1 MPGGPFWLKSMAAVT
16 LAEGG
21 RRDSSRQLWQE
32 LAKSEFEWFR
42 NEGQRRLLQLDAMD
56 QIDQLQ
62 AAADAFERQ
71 LGRPVADWDDLRRA
85 GYLRGSPQDPTGAPY
100 RIESGR
106 VTLDSA
112 SRLYP
117 LPVQPPRRTMTPLVV
132 LVFALA
138 GLMIGSFL
146 NVCIYR
152 LPRRESIVWP
162 ASHCTSCNRPLAWFE
177 NVPVIG
183 WLALRGRCRTCGS
196 RISAMYPLVEV
207 TTAVVFAG
215 GVLVYGLSPLL
226 FVRLA
231 FACALI
237 VLFVI
242 DLQHRILPN
251 VITLPGIAAGF
262 AASLF
267 LPPGWLSSLIGI
279 LAGGGILFAIAEA
292 YYRLRGIEGL
302 GMGDVKMLAMIGA
315 VLGWPLMLLTLVF
328 ASFAGSVI
336 GVGLMASGR
345 GGMQAALPFGT
356 FLALGALVAAVAGDP
371 ILSWYLSF
379 YR

>member
-1 MPGGPFWLKSMAAVT
+1 
-16 LAEGG
+16 
-21 RRDSSRQLWQE
+21 
-32 LAKSEFEWFR
+32 
-42 NEGQRRLLQLDAMD
+42 
-56 QIDQLQ
+56 
-62 AAADAFERQ
+62 
-71 LGRPVADWDDLRRA
+71 
-85 GYLRGSPQDPTGAPY
+85 
-100 RIESGR
+100 
-106 VTLDSA
+106 
-112 SRLYP
+112 
-117 LPVQPPRRTMTPLVV
+117 MTPLVV
-132 LVFALA
+132 SAFALA

-162 ASHCTSCNRPLAWFE
+162 ASHCTACNRPLAWFE
-177 NVPVIG
+177 NMPVIG

-196 RISAMYPLVEV
+196 PISVMYPLVEV
-207 TTAVVFAG
+207 TTGVVFAG
-215 GVLVYGLSPLL
+215 GALVYGLSPLL

-262 AASLF
+262 VASVF
-267 LPPGWLSSLIGI
+267 LPPGWLSSAIGI

-315 VLGWPLMLLTLVF
+315 VLGWPLMLLTLVL
-328 ASFAGSVI
+328 ASFAGSVV

-371 ILSWYLSF
+371 ILSWYLAF

>member
-1 MPGGPFWLKSMAAVT
+1 MT
-16 LAEGG
+16 
-21 RRDSSRQLWQE
+21 
-32 LAKSEFEWFR
+32 
-42 NEGQRRLLQLDAMD
+42 
-56 QIDQLQ
+56 
-62 AAADAFERQ
+62 AF
-71 LGRPVADWDDLRRA
+71 
-85 GYLRGSPQDPTGAPY
+85 
-100 RIESGR
+100 
-106 VTLDSA
+106 
-112 SRLYP
+112 
-117 LPVQPPRRTMTPLVV
+117 VV
-132 LVFALA
+132 FVFALA

-152 LPRRESIVWP
+152 LPKRESIAWP
-162 ASHCTSCNRPLAWFE
+162 ASHCTACNRPLAWFE
-177 NVPVIG
+177 NIPVLS
-183 WLALRGRCRTCGS
+183 WLVLRGRCRTCGA
-196 RISAMYPLVEV
+196 RISAVYPLVELA
-207 TTAVVFAG
+207 TGLVFAG
-215 GVLVYGLSPLL
+215 AAIIYGLSPLL

-262 AASLF
+262 VASVF

-328 ASFAGSVI
+328 ASFAGSVV
-336 GVGLMASGR
+336 GVGLMVSGR

-371 ILSWYLSF
+371 ILAWYLAF
-379 YR
+379 YQ